1 MLSLIILTVAA
12 VSASDADNTT
22 IQENGGIL
30 HTDSVIEQGLKVN
43 NVMNDS
49 IGSFVDLEDA
59 DGNVS
64 VGSFEE
70 LANLINSNSV
80 INLTKDYAASESD
93 TGICINAD
101 ITINGNGHTIIGN
114 NKREIFTIEKGNVF
128 LNDIVFKNG
137 STSYGGAICGSNA
150 GSVLTLNNATFLKNV
165 AGVYGGAIYS
175 RGNINIYNSTFIDN
189 FANHCGGAI
198 STEGCLKIN
207 NTLFKSNIADYDY
220 GGAISTFGSLNVF
233 NSKFIGN
240 LADELGGAI
249 YSYDSLIIKKCKFI
263 SNKADDDYGGAIL
276 THGKICSV
284 SDSEFMNNSANVD
297 GGAIWSDE
305 SVSVKNSIFK
315 YNQASGASVF
325 QSCGGAI
332 KSSEDVKVDN
342 CTFSNNHAKD
352 YGGAIYS
359 KTITWVDSP
368 SFFIEN
374 YAEDNTG
381 GAIYTNR
388 FTTDVSNAV
397 FIGNGVKG
405 HDDGGAIYINN
416 KNYITFT
423 HCTFKGNYAGD
434 EGGAIY
440 LDSKYSHLSLR
451 GNVLIDNTAGD
462 KGHIVYN
469 CGYYDEI
476 RNNWYGTDKPD
487 LTNKFKECHWN
498 GDEDHF
504 DSGPALTNPTLNE
517 NPNLE

>member
-1 MLSLIILTVAA
+1 MLSLIILTVVA

-59 DGNVS
+59 DGNVSVGSFVDLEDADGNVSVGSFVDLENDDGNVS

-137 STSYGGAICGSNA
+137 SASYGGAICGSNA

-249 YSYDSLIIKKCKFI
+249 YSYDSLIIKSCTFE
-263 SNKADDDYGGAIL
+263 SNKADD
-276 THGKICSV
+276 
-284 SDSEFMNNSANVD
+284 
-297 GGAIWSDE
+297 
-305 SVSVKNSIFK
+305 
-315 YNQASGASVF
+315 
-325 QSCGGAI
+325 
-332 KSSEDVKVDN
+332 SS
-342 CTFSNNHAKD
+342 
-352 YGGAIYS
+352 
-359 KTITWVDSP
+359 
-368 SFFIEN
+368 
-374 YAEDNTG
+374 
-381 GAIYTNR
+381 
-388 FTTDVSNAV
+388 
-397 FIGNGVKG
+397 
-405 HDDGGAIYINN
+405 GGAIYIDKNKKNN
-416 KNYITFT
+416 KCEIIDSIFN
-423 HCTFKGNYAGD
+423 NNSAD
-434 EGGAIY
+434 NQGGAIFSY
-440 LDSKYSHLSLR
+440 IDLDIKNSTFSYNVANGSVPIEEGNDGGAISH
-451 GNVLIDNTAGD
+451 
-462 KGHIVYN
+462 
-469 CGYYDEI
+469 
-476 RNNWYGTDKPD
+476 
-487 LTNKFKECHWN
+487 
-498 GDEDHF
+498 
-504 DSGPALTNPTLNE
+504 
-517 NPNLE
+517 